1 MFQGKT
7 QLINTL
13 YKSKAMLWKDLQ
25 RNHLHKNKI
34 KAAEFLVFMIYHFN
48 SLCEH
53 PLKARDFRLSITTNI
68 NT

>member
-1 MFQGKT
+1 
-7 QLINTL
+7 
-13 YKSKAMLWKDLQ
+13 MLWKDLQ

-34 KAAEFLVFMIYHFN
+34 KATECLVFMIYLFN